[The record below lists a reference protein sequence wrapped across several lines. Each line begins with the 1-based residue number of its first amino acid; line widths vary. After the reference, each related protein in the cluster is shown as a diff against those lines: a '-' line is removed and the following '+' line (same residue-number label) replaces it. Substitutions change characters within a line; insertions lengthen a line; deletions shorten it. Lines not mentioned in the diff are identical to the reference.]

1 MKLLQYIRAQFLN
14 RSASLYDMPL
24 MYSMILLIGVG
35 FVMVTS
41 ASMPTAE
48 RMFNNPFH
56 FTLRH
61 GIFLTLSFVL
71 FAISTSLPMA
81 FWKKANLPLLFL
93 GVLLLI
99 GVLIFGREVNGAKRW
114 IAIGGLNI
122 GQASEAAKLFFFCYL
137 AGYLVRKKAEVQE
150 NLKGFV
156 KPLVVFTVYALLIL
170 LQPDLG
176 TVVVMFVTT
185 LGLLFLAGAKLWQF
199 FALILVGLGLVIAL
213 IAGSEYRRARVI
225 GFMDPWGDP
234 FGKGYQLVQ
243 SLMAYGRGDWFGQ
256 GLGNSV
262 QKLQYLPEAH
272 TDFIFS
278 VIGEELG
285 FTGVVCVLLVVFTLV
300 FRALI
305 IGSNALKNNKEFEGY
320 FALAIAIW
328 FAFQSM
334 VNVGA
339 SAGILPTKGL
349 TLPFVSYGGSSLLV
363 MTIATG
369 ILMRIDFETK
379 LTTKQATTR
388 AGSRSKRK

>member
-1 MKLLQYIRAQFLN
+1 MMVEYIKDQLFNRTSRLFDAPLIYCMVLLV
-14 RSASLYDMPL
+14 
-24 MYSMILLIGVG
+24 GVG

-41 ASMPTAE
+41 ASMPVAE
-48 RMFNNPFH
+48 RLFNNPMH
-56 FTLRH
+56 FTIRH
-61 GIFLTLSFVL
+61 SIFLALSFIL
-71 FAISTSLPMA
+71 LAITVSLPMT
-81 FWKKANLPLLFL
+81 FWKRANLPLLFL

-99 GVLIFGREVNGAKRW
+99 GVLVFGREVNGAKRW
-114 IAIGGLNI
+114 IAIGGFNI

-156 KPLVVFTVYALLIL
+156 KPLVVFTVYAALIL

-185 LGLLFLAGAKLWQF
+185 LGLLFLAGARLWQF
-199 FALILVGLGLVIAL
+199 FALILVGCGLVIAL
-213 IAGSEYRRARVI
+213 IATSEYRRARII

-285 FTGVVCVLLVVFTLV
+285 FVGVVCVLLVVFTLI
-300 FRALI
+300 FRALM
-305 IGSNALKNNKEFEGY
+305 IGFNALKNGKDYEGY
-320 FALAIAIW
+320 LALAIAIW

-363 MTIATG
+363 MTVAAG
-369 ILMRIDFETK
+369 ILLRIDFELK
-379 LTTKQATTR
+379 LTTTQATTR
-388 AGSRSKRK
+388 GSKK